1 MRNVGIA
8 ILVIGLLLLILPHWL
23 IVLLGVVGAIA
34 GLLTILFPEQAN
46 NFVKKLTHKA
56 EPKE

>member
-8 ILVIGLLLLILPHWL
+8 ILVVGLLLLILPHWL

-34 GLLTILFPEQAN
+34 GLLTILFPEQAS
-46 NFVKKLTHKA
+46 NFVKKIAHKS